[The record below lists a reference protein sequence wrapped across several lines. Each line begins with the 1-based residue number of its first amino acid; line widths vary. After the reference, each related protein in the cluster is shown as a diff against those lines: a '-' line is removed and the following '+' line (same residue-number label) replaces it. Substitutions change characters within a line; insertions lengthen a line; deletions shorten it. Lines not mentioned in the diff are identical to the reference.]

1 MPSYSYS
8 GIDAKGKTTNG
19 FLQADSIQVLEQ
31 KLKES
36 GIWMMKATQDSK
48 TVVSS
53 KTETTQ
59 QSRVKVK
66 RWELINF
73 YIQFSLLLRAGINL
87 PKALRRLSDDL
98 GESRLGKV
106 LQTIAEQVE
115 IGVPLNEAISYFPRI
130 FPPETV
136 SIIRAGEVSG
146 NLPNVL
152 DEIRLH
158 LEWTDKLTSD
168 IRQALIYPC
177 IVITAATGLILFLFP
192 FTVPKFV
199 TLLNELALEL
209 PALTQ
214 YVMIISDFLKSYLLI
229 ILTVLFLIPV
239 LYKIIRKTKK
249 GGIFIDRMMM
259 NLPIFGNLIQMFGFS
274 RFSKNLSMLYRSGIP
289 ILKGLQITQSVMGN
303 LAIREAVT
311 ATRKAVEEGT
321 PLSQG
326 LARIDIFP
334 KILVTMIATGE
345 ESGSLDE
352 SLNSVAGYYDEIIP
366 RKIKALFTF
375 FEPVVMLTLIGI
387 VGAVA
392 LSVILP
398 ILQLWSV

>member
-177 IVITAATGLILFLFP
+177 IVITAATGLILFLFT
-192 FTVPKFV
+192 FIVPKFV